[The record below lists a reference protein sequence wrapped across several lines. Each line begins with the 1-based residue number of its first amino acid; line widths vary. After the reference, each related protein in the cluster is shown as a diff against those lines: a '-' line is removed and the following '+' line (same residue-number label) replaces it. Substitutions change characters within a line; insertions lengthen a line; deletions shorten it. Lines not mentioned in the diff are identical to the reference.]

1 MCETEQHDHR
11 SPSRRGILRWGAAAV
26 PAAAGL
32 SALAPSTQAAAAT
45 PAVTGGGAY
54 YEAARGDTLR
64 GIASRFL
71 GSERRWTELYRL
83 NRQVLGDSG
92 EPRTGQRL
100 ALPESPD
107 GAATR
112 TFAPLPAT
120 AKPLPVPPEGYRLD
134 RIGDAFY
141 AVTAGGTQAAFLVT
155 GAGVVV
161 IDAPPSLAEALPAA
175 IRRVTG
181 RKVTHLV
188 YSHDHADHTA
198 GASAFGDVV
207 RIAHTATAER
217 IRTAQDPGHPMPTV
231 TFDDRYRLDLG
242 GQRLLLS
249 YPGANHEAGNIL
261 IHAPR
266 QRAAMMV
273 DLVMPGWAP
282 FRAWGT
288 ADSVPGV
295 LRAHDQ
301 LARMDLDT
309 YIGGHVHRL
318 GTKEDIEVSREF
330 VRDLWSATG
339 KAVAATDMAPYFG
352 KVEPGNNWAGF
363 DLYLQAVADKVEPV
377 MYRKWLGRLGAVD
390 VFTRENALTVAL
402 SHIVDAPRDL

>member
-1 MCETEQHDHR
+1 MCETEQHDHP

-32 SALAPSTQAAAAT
+32 SALAPPTQAAAAT
-45 PAVTGGGAY
+45 PAVTGSGAY

-83 NRQVLGDSG
+83 NRQVLDGSG

-217 IRTAQDPGHPMPTV
+217 IRTAQDPGRPMPTV

-330 VRDLWSATG
+330 ARDLWSATG